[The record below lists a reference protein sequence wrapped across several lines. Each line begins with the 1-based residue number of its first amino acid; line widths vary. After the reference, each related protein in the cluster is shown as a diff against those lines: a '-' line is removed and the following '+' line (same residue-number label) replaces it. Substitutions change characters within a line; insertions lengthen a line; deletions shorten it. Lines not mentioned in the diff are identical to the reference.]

1 MKKGRFSLQAIIIIF
16 VCLVVALSLG
26 ITDLLI
32 SKRITSSV
40 EETQKEK
47 VLNIAKIVS
56 LNPQVIGS
64 LEGKTNSTE
73 IEVFANQIK
82 DLTHVN
88 FVVVMDMKGIRLSHP
103 DPSEVGK
110 RFRGGDEGPVLRG
123 KEYVSTSKG
132 ILGPSMRA
140 FTPIMNSN
148 GKQIGAVAVGISLEN
163 VTKAVHKGRM
173 GMMIGTII
181 GILIG
186 VTGAVGLAKFIKK
199 ILLGLEPFA
208 IAKLLEER
216 SSMLQSVREGIIA
229 IDQEGKITLVNRAAQ
244 KLFKKAG
251 LGGNPKGLK
260 IEDYLPETRLTRI
273 LQSGETEVDQEQ
285 DLHGVTILVNRVPV
299 VVDNQPV
306 GAIATFRDKT
316 EVQLLAE
323 QLTGVRNYAD
333 ALRAHAHEFMNKMHV
348 ILGLVRTE
356 QYDTLANYVSETV
369 NHREMEMGFVT
380 KNVLDPVLAGF
391 LIGKLSFGRE
401 SGASLSFDCP
411 NKIPQPV
418 NPLIT
423 QELITIIGNLV
434 DNAMEAIANSPVKKV
449 DLKLDFAEDI
459 LTIEVKDTGMGM
471 TKSIQNKIFDKGFST
486 KGDNRGVGLYLL
498 AQGIERLEGDLI
510 ISSKPGKGTNFA
522 VYIPYKAEDE
532 KHDQCNDC

>member
-16 VCLVVALSLG
+16 VCFVVALSLG

-56 LNPQVIGS
+56 LNPQVIES
-64 LEGKTNSTE
+64 LEGKTKSTE
-73 IEVFANQIK
+73 VQAYANQIK

-103 DPSEVGK
+103 DPNEVGK

-123 KEYVSTSKG
+123 KEYVSISKG

-140 FTPIMNSN
+140 FTPLKNSN
-148 GKQIGAVAVGISLEN
+148 GKQVGAVAVGISMEN

-186 VTGAVGLAKFIKK
+186 VTGAVGLARFIKK

-208 IAKLLEER
+208 IARLLEER

-229 IDQEGKITLVNRAAQ
+229 IDQEGKITLVNRAAR

-251 LGGNPKGLK
+251 LEGDPKGLK

-380 KNVLDPVLAGF
+380 KNVMDPVLAGF
-391 LIGKLSFGRE
+391 LIGKLSFARE
-401 SGASLSFDCP
+401 SGASLSFDCTT
-411 NKIPQPV
+411 KIPQPV
-418 NPLIT
+418 NPEIT

-449 DLKLDFAEDI
+449 DLKLDYAEDI

-471 TKSIQNKIFDKGFST
+471 TKAIQNKVFDKGFST

-498 AQGIERLEGDLI
+498 AQAIERLEGDLI
-510 ISSKPGKGTNFA
+510 ISSKPEKGTNFA

-532 KHDQCNDC
+532 KA

>member
-47 VLNIAKIVS
+47 VINIAKIVS
-56 LNPQVIGS
+56 LSPQVIGS

-82 DLTHVN
+82 DLTNVN
-88 FVVVMDMKGIRLSHP
+88 FVVVMDMNGIRLSHP
-103 DPSEVGK
+103 DPSEIGK

-123 KEYVSTSKG
+123 KEYVSISKG

-140 FTPIMNSN
+140 FTPIKNTK
-148 GKQIGAVAVGISLEN
+148 GKQVGAVAVGISLEN

-186 VTGAVGLAKFIKK
+186 VTGAVGLARFIKK

-208 IAKLLEER
+208 IARLLEER

-229 IDQEGKITLVNRAAQ
+229 IDQEGKITLVNRAAR

-251 LGGNPKGLK
+251 LEGDPKGLK

-380 KNVLDPVLAGF
+380 KNVQDPVLAGF
-391 LIGKLSFGRE
+391 LIGKLSFARE
-401 SGASLSFDCP
+401 SGASLSFDCT

-418 NPLIT
+418 NPGIT

-434 DNAMEAIANSPVKKV
+434 DNAMEAIANSLVKKV
-449 DLKLDFAEDI
+449 DLKLDYAEDI

-471 TKSIQNKIFDKGFST
+471 TNAIQNKIFDKGFST
-486 KGDNRGVGLYLL
+486 KGENRGVGLYLL

-532 KHDQCNDC
+532 KA

>member
-56 LNPQVIGS
+56 LSPQVIGA

-110 RFRGGDEGPVLRG
+110 SFRGGDEGPVLRG
-123 KEYVSTSKG
+123 KEYVSISKG

-148 GKQIGAVAVGISLEN
+148 GKQIGAVAVGISLKN

-186 VTGAVGLAKFIKK
+186 VTGAVGLARFIKK

-251 LGGNPKGLK
+251 LKGNPKGLK

-333 ALRAHAHEFMNKMHV
+333 ALRSHAHEFMNKMHV

-391 LIGKLSFGRE
+391 LIGKLSFARE
-401 SGASLSFDCP
+401 SGASLSFDCS

-418 NPLIT
+418 NPGVT

-434 DNAMEAIANSPVKKV
+434 DNAMEAIANSSVKKV
-449 DLKLDFAEDI
+449 DLKLDYAEDI
-459 LTIEVKDTGMGM
+459 ITIEVKDTGMGM
-471 TKSIQNKIFDKGFST
+471 TEEIQNKIFDKGFST

-532 KHDQCNDC
+532 KA

>member
-47 VLNIAKIVS
+47 VINIAKIVS

-88 FVVVMDMKGIRLSHP
+88 FVVVMDMNGIRLSHP
-103 DPSEVGK
+103 DPSEIGK

-123 KEYVSTSKG
+123 KEYVSISKG

-140 FTPIMNSN
+140 FTPIKNSK
-148 GKQIGAVAVGISLEN
+148 GKQVGAVAVGISLEN

-186 VTGAVGLAKFIKK
+186 VTGAVGLARFIKK

-208 IAKLLEER
+208 IARLLEER

-229 IDQEGKITLVNRAAQ
+229 IDQEGKITLVNRAAR

-251 LGGNPKGLK
+251 LEGDPKGLK

-380 KNVLDPVLAGF
+380 KNVQDPVLAGF
-391 LIGKLSFGRE
+391 LIGKLSFARE
-401 SGASLSFDCP
+401 SGASLSFDCT

-418 NPLIT
+418 NPGIT

-434 DNAMEAIANSPVKKV
+434 DNAMEAIANSLVKKV
-449 DLKLDFAEDI
+449 DLKLDYAEDI

-471 TKSIQNKIFDKGFST
+471 TNAIQNKIFDKGFST
-486 KGDNRGVGLYLL
+486 KGENRGVGLYLL

-532 KHDQCNDC
+532 TA

>member
-26 ITDLLI
+26 ITDMLI

-56 LNPQVIGS
+56 LSPQVIGA

-73 IEVFANQIK
+73 IEAFANQIK

-123 KEYVSTSKG
+123 KEYVSISKG

-140 FTPIMNSN
+140 FIPIMNSN

-186 VTGAVGLAKFIKK
+186 VTGAVGLARFIKK

-251 LGGNPKGLK
+251 LKGNPKGLK

-333 ALRAHAHEFMNKMHV
+333 ALRSHAHEFMNKMHV

-391 LIGKLSFGRE
+391 LIGKLSFARE
-401 SGASLSFDCP
+401 SGASLSFDCS

-418 NPLIT
+418 NPGVT

-434 DNAMEAIANSPVKKV
+434 DNAMEAIANSSVKKA
-449 DLKLDFAEDI
+449 DLKLDYAEDI
-459 LTIEVKDTGMGM
+459 ITIEVKDTGMGM
-471 TKSIQNKIFDKGFST
+471 TKAIQNKIFDKGFST

-532 KHDQCNDC
+532 KA